1 MFIFKKILKFWGA
14 GHSMGVGRIGEWRNN
29 WDKKYLFSSVSC
41 ALKTGELVEQ
51 KSERLFWDENSE
63 EEKDKSE
70 AKKRF

>member
-1 MFIFKKILKFWGA
+1 
-14 GHSMGVGRIGEWRNN
+14 MGVGRIGEWRND

-41 ALKTGELVEQ
+41 ALNTGELVEQ
-51 KSERLFWDENSE
+51 KSERFFRDENSE